1 MTKERAAK
9 IILDMINGAESTFGH
24 SLSATEINALKKA
37 YCALNPEPTT
47 NADHIRKMNDDE
59 LAEYLAHVGC
69 RHADDDMYCLKQKRC
84 KDCWLD
90 GLREECDP

>member
-47 NADHIRKMNDDE
+47 NVEHIRSMTDEE
-59 LAEYLAHVGC
+59 LAIWLSENTNRNSATGWTLW
-69 RHADDDMYCLKQKRC
+69 LKQEF
-84 KDCWLD
+84 DND
-90 GLREECDP
+90 S